1 MALIP
6 ICLASLGGK
15 LVKIVTKEEVVTW
28 QQTQAET
35 SRLRVREQQGESE
48 KGREGLSPRTRQGG
62 GPTRTLLKI
71 SELGDNPL
79 LLKVPRLS
87 LVTAV

>member
-48 KGREGLSPRTRQGG
+48 KGREGLFPQNKAGG
-62 GPTRTLLKI
+62 RPYEDFIERFQSWEI
-71 SELGDNPL
+71 IHYC
-79 LLKVPRLS
+79 
-87 LVTAV
+87 